1 MGQRTAGERIE
12 VTFRIGER
20 PFLVMPVT
28 VVVDSEDRVA
38 HYLAP
43 GTPFLRRTLRDGSP
57 VPRVVSLEDLVANGS
72 CLQQST
78 WHGPHQ
84 LIVTRPEAAHAVYLR
99 WREPDWT
106 FEGWYVNLQA
116 PLRRTAAG
124 FTTEDQFLDLVV
136 APNRLWKWKDED
148 ELEHAV
154 ACGRLS
160 AGEAAAIRA
169 EGERLVPEIEAGAFP
184 FDGSLLDWRPDPGW
198 TIPQLAPPGD
208 PEDA

>member
-1 MGQRTAGERIE
+1 MGHRAAGDWIE
-12 VTFRIGER
+12 VTFRIGEQL
-20 PFLVMPVT
+20 FLVMPVT
-28 VVVDSEDRVA
+28 VVDDSEDRIA

-136 APNRLWKWKDED
+136 APNRLWKWKDEV
-148 ELEHAV
+148 ELELAV
-154 ACGRLS
+154 ARGRLS

-169 EGERLVPEIEAGAFP
+169 EGERLVLEIEAVTFP

-198 TIPQLAPPGD
+198 TIPWLPLAND
-208 PEDA
+208 LEEA